1 LDLKCEV
8 KKAQKGNNDAFT
20 SLITASE
27 KSMYRVAKSI
37 LQTDMECADAIQ
49 ESIFKAFRS
58 IKTLKEPNFF
68 KTWLIRILINECNK
82 ILQINK
88 RLVPI
93 EELNEQPK
101 ETENFEYI
109 ELHNAVDF
117 LEEELKIVVTL
128 YYFEDFPLKEVAAIL
143 NTAEGTIKSRLHR
156 ARTKL
161 ADLLK
166 IEYEGSACCE

>member
-1 LDLKCEV
+1 
-8 KKAQKGNNDAFT
+8 
-20 SLITASE
+20 
-27 KSMYRVAKSI
+27 
-37 LQTDMECADAIQ
+37 
-49 ESIFKAFRS
+49 
-58 IKTLKEPNFF
+58 
-68 KTWLIRILINECNK
+68 
-82 ILQINK
+82 LQINK